1 MKIAVTINVGNFSI
15 WSNGV
20 NQNAIYLAM
29 LLKDAGHDAH
39 LLYSTYNKD
48 NRTKASLDTLNLDVN
63 HIDLKDA
70 FNEPFDV
77 IIQLGL
83 SIEEYMLNAFKKVNP
98 DLKFVSYECGNH
110 FMIDSEKIIYGQHE
124 SKNTRKIT
132 YASPDQIWCIP
143 QMEHSNLSYYE
154 FKRKCDKGTVVPFI
168 WDPIA
173 LELDAKQNNYTTYTK
188 RDLKNIAV
196 MEPNIS
202 MMKNCIFPIVAL
214 EKFVNESDYELD
226 RIYLVGASKLKD
238 REPFKDLIRPTELL
252 KKKLMTAEARIQT
265 GRMIN
270 NYADIVFSWQW
281 ENNLNYLY
289 LDVAWMGWPVIHN
302 ATLCQDIGY
311 YYEAFDARSGV
322 SALNRVLKNHNN
334 DNDYLEI
341 NRKKIK
347 RYTKENKQIVK
358 IYNEMLHDLVN
369 DKFKKRKYNWK
380 TNTTS

>member
-29 LLKDAGHDAH
+29 LLNKAGYDAY
-39 LLYSTYNKD
+39 LLYSTYSKD
-48 NRTKASLDTLNLDVN
+48 NRTKASLDALDLDVN
-63 HIDLKDA
+63 HIDLRDA

-83 SIEEYMLNAFKKVNP
+83 SIEEYMLDAFKKVNP
-98 DLKFVSYECGNH
+98 NLKFVSYECGNH
-110 FMIDSEKIIYGQHE
+110 FMIDSEKIIYGQHK
-124 SKNTRKIT
+124 STTTRKIT

-143 QMEHSNLSYYE
+143 QMENSNLSYYE
-154 FKRKCDKGTVVPFI
+154 FKRNCDKGTVVPFI

-173 LELDAKQNNYTTYTK
+173 LELDAKKNNYTTYTE
-188 RDLKNIAV
+188 RELKNIAV

-214 EKFVNESDYELD
+214 EKFVKTSDYELD
-226 RIYLVGASKLKD
+226 RIYLVGASKLKE
-238 REPFKDLIRPTELL
+238 REPFKELIRPTELL

-302 ATLCQDIGY
+302 ANLCQDVGY
-311 YYEAFDARSGV
+311 YYNAFDAKHGANV
-322 SALNRVLKNHNN
+322 LNNVIKNHNK
-334 DNDYLEI
+334 DKDYLER
-341 NRKKIK
+341 NRKNIK
-347 RYTKENKQIVK
+347 RYTNKNNKIVE
-358 IYNEMLHDLVN
+358 IYKGLIDDLVN
-369 DKFKKRKYNWK
+369 DKFTKRKYDWK

>member
-29 LLKDAGHDAH
+29 LLKKAGYDSY

-48 NRTKASLDTLNLDVN
+48 NRTKTSLDALNVDVK
-63 HIDLKDA
+63 HIDLKEA
-70 FNEPFDV
+70 FHESFDI

-98 DLKFVSYECGNH
+98 NLKFVSYECGNH
-110 FMIDSEKIIYGQHE
+110 FMIDSEKIIYNQHA
-124 SKNTRKIT
+124 STLTRKIT

-154 FKRKCDKGTVVPFI
+154 FKRNCDKGTVVPFI

-173 LELDAKQNNYTTYTK
+173 LELDAKKNNYTTYTE
-188 RDLKNIAV
+188 RELKNIAV

-214 EKFVNESDYELD
+214 EKFVKTSNYELD
-226 RIYLVGASKLKD
+226 KIYLVGASKLKERD
-238 REPFKDLIRPTELL
+238 AFKDLIRPTELL
-252 KKKLMTAEARIQT
+252 KKKLMTAESRIQT

-270 NYADIVFSWQW
+270 KYADIVFSWQW

-302 ATLCQDIGY
+302 ANLCQDVGY
-311 YYEAFDARSGV
+311 YYEAFDAAHGANV
-322 SALNRVLKNHNN
+322 LNNVIKNHNK
-334 DNDYLEI
+334 DKEYLNR

-347 RYTKENKQIVK
+347 RYTNKNNKIVE
-358 IYNEMLHDLVN
+358 IYKGLVEDLVN
-369 DKFKKRKYNWK
+369 DKFTKRTYDWK